1 MAIKSFNA
9 GADLTDKI
17 GYAVIANGTNKEVIV
32 ATANAACLGILTND
46 GEENEAVAVA
56 LPGELVKVMLG
67 GAVSTGD
74 DLKATTNGVLIEAG
88 GSGDDNVIATA
99 LEDGA
104 SGDRIYAVVNKFL
117 K

>member
-1 MAIKSFNA
+1 MAIRTFNA
-9 GADLTDKI
+9 GEDLTDKI
-17 GYAVIANGTNKEVIV
+17 GYAVVANGTNKEIAL
-32 ATANAACLGILTND
+32 ATANAVCLGILTND
-46 GEENEAVAVA
+46 GIENEAVAVA
-56 LPGELVKVMLG
+56 LPGEICKVKLG

-74 DLKATTNGVLIEAG
+74 DLKVTTNAVLIEAG